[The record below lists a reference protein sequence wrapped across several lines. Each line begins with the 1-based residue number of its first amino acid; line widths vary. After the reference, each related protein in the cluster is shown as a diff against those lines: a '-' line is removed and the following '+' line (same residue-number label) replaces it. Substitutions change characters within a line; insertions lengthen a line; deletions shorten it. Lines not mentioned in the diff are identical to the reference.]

1 MRISLFMQ
9 FLLWFDELLNRFRKP
24 KPLSF
29 GEKYNRMIERLELEA
44 LLKKKGFHFD

>member
-1 MRISLFMQ
+1 MLGLLVQ
-9 FLLWFDELLNRFRKP
+9 FLLWLDELVDRFRKP

-44 LLKKKGFHFD
+44 LLKKKGFHFR